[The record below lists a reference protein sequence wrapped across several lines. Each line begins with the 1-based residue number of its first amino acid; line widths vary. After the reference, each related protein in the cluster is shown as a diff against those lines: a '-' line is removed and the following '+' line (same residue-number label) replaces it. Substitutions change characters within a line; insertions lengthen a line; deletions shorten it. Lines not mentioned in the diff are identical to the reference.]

1 MEIEIEA
8 NASGAGSRMIQD
20 RELEIG
26 ADSETDTEEKTL
38 EAKSNQVF
46 TQKHG
51 KNKKTMRGLPTETDI
66 TNFVRHRPQNK
77 SQARNTILIDNACL
91 YLKEIYRSDKRGRL
105 KSRRAAIERNTLGFT
120 MKFIKH
126 DRYSSKLISGLQ
138 AVLPNSG

>member
-1 MEIEIEA
+1 
-8 NASGAGSRMIQD
+8 MIQD

-66 TNFVRHRPQNK
+66 TNFVRNRPQNK

-91 YLKEIYRSDKRGRL
+91 YSKEIYRSDKRGQVE
-105 KSRRAAIERNTLGFT
+105 KSESCYRE
-120 MKFIKH
+120 KH
-126 DRYSSKLISGLQ
+126 SRFHDEIYQ
-138 AVLPNSG
+138 ARSIFK